1 MTSSRTPLGSED
13 SASLRASLA
22 SRDEILARLR
32 EILAESF
39 ELEAARITAEARL
52 REELDLDSI
61 DAIDLA
67 VRLEEET
74 GIKLADDELHG
85 VRRVGDVVEL
95 VHAKL
100 AGRAAQ

>member
-1 MTSSRTPLGSED
+1 MN
-13 SASLRASLA
+13 A

-32 EILAESF
+32 TIFGESF
-39 ELEAARITAEARL
+39 EIESARVTPDARL
-52 REELDLDSI
+52 REDLDLDSI

-74 GIKLADDELHG
+74 ALKLDDDELRG
-85 VRRVGDVVEL
+85 VRRVADVVEL

-100 AGRAAQ
+100 AGRQARAS

>member
-1 MTSSRTPLGSED
+1 MN
-13 SASLRASLA
+13 A

-32 EILAESF
+32 AIFGESF
-39 ELEAARITAEARL
+39 EIESARVTPDARL
-52 REELDLDSI
+52 REDLDLDSI

-74 GIKLADDELHG
+74 ALKLDDEELRG
-85 VRRVGDVVEL
+85 VRRVADVVEL

-100 AGRAAQ
+100 ADRQARAS